1 MQFVIIT
8 GMSGAGKS
16 QASGCLEDIGFFC
29 IDNLP
34 PTLIPKFAELCLQ
47 SEKRV
52 EKAAFV
58 IDVREAQFLSDLLGI
73 LEDLKR
79 EEHAVRMIFLEA
91 SDEVLVRRFSETRRP
106 HPLAGEGMVL
116 EGIQAERKLL
126 AKLKERADLVIDTS
140 TFTVHELKKLLTTT
154 FLELGPEGGRTA
166 ILLVS
171 FGYKFGLP
179 YVSDLVFDVRFLPNP
194 YFVEELR
201 SFSGQDPEVAE
212 YLLAFPETRSFLE
225 KLIDFVR
232 FTLPFYVR
240 EGKAYLTIS
249 VGCTGGR
256 YRSVFTVGYLAGK
269 LREDGYKVSIRH
281 RDFDKLDVS

>member
-1 MQFVIIT
+1 
-8 GMSGAGKS
+8 
-16 QASGCLEDIGFFC
+16 
-29 IDNLP
+29 
-34 PTLIPKFAELCLQ
+34 
-47 SEKRV
+47 
-52 EKAAFV
+52 
-58 IDVREAQFLSDLLGI
+58 
-73 LEDLKR
+73 
-79 EEHAVRMIFLEA
+79 
-91 SDEVLVRRFSETRRP
+91 
-106 HPLAGEGMVL
+106 MVL
-116 EGIQAERKLL
+116 EGIQTERELL

-154 FLELGPEGGRTA
+154 FLELGPEGGKTT

-179 YVSDLVFDVRFLPNP
+179 YISDLVFDVRFLPNP

-225 KLIDFVR
+225 KLIEFVC
-232 FTLPFYVR
+232 FTLPFYVQ